1 MKHQFTRCSGFSLV
15 ELLVAAS
22 ILGITVIAV
31 VAVIRKSRDIQ
42 VSLQHRQAA
51 RILLERRFEKLYGPG
66 SFNRIPEDDP
76 DDSTVVID
84 NDGTYT
90 LTGDLKT
97 HFENTTETTNDGKT
111 IPVKKVTLTI
121 RWDEYENEEGAVERD
136 SLTLEKWIA
145 E

>member
-1 MKHQFTRCSGFSLV
+1 MKHPITRSSGFSLV

-42 VSLQHRQAA
+42 VSVRHRQAA
-51 RILLERRFEKLYGPG
+51 CILLEYRFEKLCGPG
-66 SFNRIPEDDP
+66 SFRRIPVGVT
-76 DDSTVVID
+76 DSTVTVD
-84 NDGTYT
+84 TDGTYT
-90 LTGDLKT
+90 LTGDLETRVELDMT
-97 HFENTTETTNDGKT
+97 HEPV
-111 IPVKKVTLTI
+111 PVKKVTLTI